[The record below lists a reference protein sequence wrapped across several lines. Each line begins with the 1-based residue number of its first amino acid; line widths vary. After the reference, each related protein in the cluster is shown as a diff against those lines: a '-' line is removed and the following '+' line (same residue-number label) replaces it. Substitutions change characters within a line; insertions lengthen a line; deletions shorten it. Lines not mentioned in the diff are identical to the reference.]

1 MASATRWFR
10 HFGGGAGSVRRC
22 FPRKT
27 LEAIAAAVH
36 ESEQLHGGEIRF
48 AVEGA
53 LHLPEVLRGLTPR
66 ERALEVFARLH
77 VWDTEHNNGVLI
89 YVLLADRA
97 VEIVADRGVAGGRVP
112 QSEWDL
118 VCRAMQDQFRA
129 GRFEEGATRGV
140 AAVADVLV
148 KYPAG
153 PARVRN
159 ELPDFPVVIA

>member
-1 MASATRWFR
+1 MASAARWLR
-10 HFGGGAGSVRRC
+10 HIGGGARQVRRC
-22 FPRKT
+22 FPRQT
-27 LEAIAAAVH
+27 MEAIAAAVH

-53 LHLPEVLRGLTPR
+53 LHLADVLRGLTPR
-66 ERALEVFARLH
+66 GRALEIFARLH

-112 QSEWDL
+112 QAEWEL

-129 GRFEEGATRGV
+129 GRFEEGAVRGV
-140 AAVADVLV
+140 AGVADVLA

-153 PARVRN
+153 PPQGRN
-159 ELPDFPVVIA
+159 ELPDFPVVIS

>member
-10 HFGGGAGSVRRC
+10 HFGGGARSVRRC
-22 FPRKT
+22 FPQKT

-53 LHLPEVLRGLTPR
+53 LHLPDVLHGLTPR

-89 YVLLADRA
+89 YVLLADRT

-118 VCRAMQDQFRA
+118 VCQTMQDQFRA

-140 AAVADVLV
+140 AGVADVLA

-153 PARVRN
+153 PIQIRN
-159 ELPDFPVVIA
+159 ELPDFPVVIS

>member
-1 MASATRWFR
+1 MANAATRWLR
-10 HFGGGAGSVRRC
+10 HIGGAAEVRRC
-22 FPRKT
+22 FPQRT
-27 LEAIAAAVH
+27 MEAIAAAVR

-53 LHLPEVLRGLTPR
+53 LHLADVLRGLSPR

-118 VCRAMQDQFRA
+118 VCQAMQAQFRA
-129 GRFEEGATRGV
+129 GRFEEGATLGV
-140 AAVADVLV
+140 AGVAEVLA

-153 PARVRN
+153 PAQGRN
-159 ELPDFPVVIA
+159 ELPDFPVVIS

>member
-1 MASATRWFR
+1 VASAARWFR
-10 HFGGGAGSVRRC
+10 HIGGGAYQVRRR
-22 FPRKT
+22 FPQRT
-27 LEAIAAAVH
+27 LEAIAAAVR

-53 LHLPEVLRGLTPR
+53 LHLADVLRGLTPR
-66 ERALEVFARLH
+66 ERAMEVFARLH

-89 YVLLADRA
+89 YVLLADRT

-118 VCRAMQDQFRA
+118 VCQAMQEQFRA
-129 GRFEEGATRGV
+129 GRFEEGSTRGV
-140 AAVADVLV
+140 AGVADVLA

-153 PARVRN
+153 PAQTRN
-159 ELPDFPVVIA
+159 ELPDFPQVIS

>member
-1 MASATRWFR
+1 MASTARWFR
-10 HFGGGAGSVRRC
+10 HLGGGAHQVRRC
-22 FPRKT
+22 FPQRT

-53 LHLPEVLRGLTPR
+53 LHLADVLRGLTPR
-66 ERALEVFARLH
+66 ERALEVFAQLH

-89 YVLLADRA
+89 YVLLADRT

-118 VCRAMQDQFRA
+118 VCQAMQDQFRA
-129 GRFEEGATRGV
+129 GRFEEGATCGV
-140 AAVADVLV
+140 AGVAEVLA

-153 PARVRN
+153 PAQGRN
-159 ELPDFPVVIA
+159 ELPDFPVVIS